1 MHPEIEKLID
11 LALADGQITEKERNV
26 ILKKAAEF
34 GVDAD
39 EVEMTLDGKLHQLEA
54 SKTKQ
59 KEKVGNIKTCP
70 ACGASAKAMEL
81 VCSECSHEFTNT
93 KANSTLL
100 KLLEEIE
107 KINNKE
113 ILSPQILK
121 GALGDLAQKNTI
133 DLERNK
139 LKSELIE
146 NFPIPNSREDILE
159 FLAFSVSKAKDN
171 SYISYFGD
179 GYSTSGAWRK
189 KADEIIIKSKIMF
202 KNDTSFYNQILAYE
216 NDSKTSLKSRNR
228 MRNVIIAIIAII
240 LIIVYGGIMLSQIL
254 KK

>member
-26 ILKKAAEF
+26 ILKKSAEL

-121 GALGDLAQKNTI
+121 GAVDM
-133 DLERNK
+133 ERNK

-159 FLAFSVSKAKDN
+159 FLAFSVSKGKDN
-171 SYISYFGD
+171 SYISYFGE

-202 KNDTSFYNQILAYE
+202 KNDTSFYNQILVYE

-228 MRNVIIAIIAII
+228 MRNFIIAIIAII
-240 LIIVYGGIMLSQIL
+240 LIIVYGGIMLSLIL

>member
-11 LALADGQITEKERNV
+11 LAIADGQITEKERNV

-34 GVDAD
+34 GVDID
-39 EVEMTLDGKLHQLEA
+39 EVEMVLDGKLHQLEA

-70 ACGASAKAMEL
+70 ACGSSVKAMEL
-81 VCSECSHEFTNT
+81 TCSDCGHEFTNT

-100 KLLEEIE
+100 KLLGEIE

-113 ILSPQILK
+113 IASPQILK
-121 GALGDLAQKNTI
+121 GALGDQAKKNAI
-133 DLERNK
+133 DVEKNK

-146 NFPIPNSREDILE
+146 NFPIPNTREDILE
-159 FLAFSVSKAKDN
+159 FLGYSLSKGKDN
-171 SYISYFGD
+171 SYMSYFD

-189 KADEIIIKSKIMF
+189 KAEELIIKSKIMF
-202 KNDTSFYNQILAYE
+202 KNDSEFFRQIENYE
-216 NDSKTSLKSRNR
+216 IDLKSSIKSRNR
-228 MRNVIIAIIAII
+228 IRNFMIGVIAII
-240 LIIVYGGIMLSQIL
+240 LIIVYGGIMLSQLL
-254 KK
+254 K